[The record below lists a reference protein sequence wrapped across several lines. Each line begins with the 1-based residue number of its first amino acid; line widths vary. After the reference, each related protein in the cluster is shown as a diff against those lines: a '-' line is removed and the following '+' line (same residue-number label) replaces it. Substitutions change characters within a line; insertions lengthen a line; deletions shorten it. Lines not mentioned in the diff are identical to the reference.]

1 MIDYKEQIAN
11 LIVERAGE
19 KIGLAAD
26 EISDL
31 IEIPTD
37 RSMGDYAFP
46 CFRLA
51 KQLRKAPQIIA
62 AELADDMGDS
72 ALIESSIAVNA
83 YVNFMLKRE
92 NFIRDTL
99 HEIACDEADYG
110 RSTRGAGKESI
121 G

>member
-1 MIDYKEQIAN
+1 MIIDYKEQIAN
-11 LIVERAGE
+11 LIAERAGE

-99 HEIACDEADYG
+99 HEIACDEANYKIG
-110 RSTRGAGKESI
+110 RAHV
-121 G
+121 

>member
-1 MIDYKEQIAN
+1 M
-11 LIVERAGE
+11 
-19 KIGLAAD
+19 
-26 EISDL
+26 

-92 NFIRDTL
+92 NFINPFQETP
-99 HEIACDEADYG
+99 G
-110 RSTRGAGKESI
+110 PVVVGAGPRTSFCSLPGEVRHPGGI
-121 G
+121 